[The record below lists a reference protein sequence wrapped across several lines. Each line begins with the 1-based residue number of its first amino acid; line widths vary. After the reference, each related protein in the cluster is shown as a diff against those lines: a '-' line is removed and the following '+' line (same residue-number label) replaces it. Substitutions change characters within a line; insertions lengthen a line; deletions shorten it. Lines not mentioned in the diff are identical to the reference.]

1 MDHLAI
7 LKQFKAEKEANSL
20 RRNANKVILL
30 KKKQISLK
38 SPAIAELWITFPTG
52 HAPSNLESFFL
63 AQKNRYMVNGTEHS
77 FKQESEYTFVI
88 RIASAF
94 TMYSWLE
101 SFITAFADTY
111 SFMGF
116 KIEQTGSW
124 G

>member
-1 MDHLAI
+1 MDHIDI
-7 LKQFKAEKEANSL
+7 LKQFKAEKESTSI
-20 RRNANKVILL
+20 RRNADKVILL
-30 KKKQISLK
+30 EKKQISFQK
-38 SPAIAELWITFPTG
+38 PAIAELWITFPTG

-63 AQKNRYMVNGTEHS
+63 AQKNRSSVDGTEHS
-77 FKQESEYTFVI
+77 FKQENEYTFVI

-101 SFITAFADTY
+101 NFITAFADTY

>member
-7 LKQFKAEKEANSL
+7 LKQFKAEKEATSL
-20 RRNANKVILL
+20 RRDASKVIFLE
-30 KKKQISLK
+30 KKQISFQK
-38 SPAIAELWITFPTG
+38 PAIAELWITFPSG
-52 HAPSNLESFFL
+52 HAPTNLESFFT
-63 AQKNRYMVNGTEHS
+63 AQKKRYMVEATEHS
-77 FKQESEYTFVI
+77 FKQESEGTFVI

-94 TMYSWLE
+94 NMYSWLE
-101 SFITAFADTY
+101 EFITAFADTY